1 MLPISNFPESLDCPI
16 LLVLLAVMM
25 REIRASSRPA
35 ANAALIHPELANIME
50 LLPLV
55 AALIYIQVRL
65 SHGKRARLRCKAAHS
80 ATPWINRKPISA
92 SAQNAPTTIAQTATC
107 AHV

>member
-16 LLVLLAVMM
+16 LLVLLAVLM

-35 ANAALIHPELANIME
+35 ANAALIHPELADIME
-50 LLPLV
+50 LLPLA
-55 AALIYIQVRL
+55 AALVYIQVRL
-65 SHGKRARLRCKAAHS
+65 SHGMCANLRLVAHS
-80 ATPWINRKPISA
+80 ATPWIKRNPISA
-92 SAQNAPTTIAQTATC
+92 IPQNTPTITAQTATC